1 MAGWGFYLNP
11 GSVPVGIKP
20 PVDFIGCEF
29 RELKQE
35 PITWLCEFL
44 LFQTEFH
51 CVSFISFNWL

>member
-51 CVSFISFNWL
+51 CVSFV